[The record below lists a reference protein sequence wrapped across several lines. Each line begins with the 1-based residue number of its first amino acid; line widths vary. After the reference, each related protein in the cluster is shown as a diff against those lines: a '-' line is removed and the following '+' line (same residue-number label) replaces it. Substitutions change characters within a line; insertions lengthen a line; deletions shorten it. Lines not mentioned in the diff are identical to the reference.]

1 MNIIENLILNSIYL
15 LFPLCIYLIYITY
28 IRNMDKKEKG
38 IILEFALLSSLFLM
52 IRFSKNRSLY
62 IIILYNIPLLLSYLK
77 NKVPVAIFISIIL
90 VCYYKTYSNIPLIV
104 SIIEYSIY
112 LIVYFLTK
120 EKENREEYLIHI
132 FVIMKSFLSA
142 VLIYLCFEPTG
153 FSLNNTLYLLI
164 VMTIF
169 ICYSYLITYLFKK
182 GEDMVELN
190 TTLQELKR
198 EKMLRASLSK
208 LTHEIKN
215 PIAVCKGY
223 LEMIDKKGIENSHR
237 YISIIEDEINRA
249 LTVIT
254 DFSTFGKL
262 TQIEKEEVDLRLVLE
277 EIIEVV
283 TPLFKKSNSKIE
295 LKMKEEELYIDLDY
309 SKIKQVLVN
318 IIKNS
323 LEAKKKEEHLVVTID
338 VKTYINTVRIIIKD
352 TGIGMNKETLNR
364 ISEVFYTTKE
374 KGSGLGVALSK
385 EIIELHKGTMTYQST
400 PNKGTTVTI
409 TLPQK

>member
-1 MNIIENLILNSIYL
+1 
-15 LFPLCIYLIYITY
+15 
-28 IRNMDKKEKG
+28 
-38 IILEFALLSSLFLM
+38 
-52 IRFSKNRSLY
+52 
-62 IIILYNIPLLLSYLK
+62 
-77 NKVPVAIFISIIL
+77 
-90 VCYYKTYSNIPLIV
+90 
-104 SIIEYSIY
+104 
-112 LIVYFLTK
+112 
-120 EKENREEYLIHI
+120 
-132 FVIMKSFLSA
+132 
-142 VLIYLCFEPTG
+142 
-153 FSLNNTLYLLI
+153 
-164 VMTIF
+164 MTIF